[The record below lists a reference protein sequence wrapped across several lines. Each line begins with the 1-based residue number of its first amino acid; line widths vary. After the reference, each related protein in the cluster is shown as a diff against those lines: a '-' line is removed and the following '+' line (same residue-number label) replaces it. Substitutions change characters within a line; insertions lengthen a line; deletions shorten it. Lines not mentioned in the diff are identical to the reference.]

1 MKIGAIWDAKVIHL
15 NYVLR
20 GKMVAND
27 SMLSQ
32 EANATTLAFTIN
44 DSVLT
49 SGEEDYM
56 PKVGDVI
63 TVELNTKVI
72 MGGVFEVGSINLK
85 LEDAVITNI
94 DKCNN
99 LCVMVNLSA
108 EQLTKHLTDHLYD
121 TLGIKKH
128 LSQKVDKRRRLLY
141 NENRTEKEIQKN
153 GKV

>member
-1 MKIGAIWDAKVIHL
+1 MKIGAIWDAKVTHP

-20 GKMVAND
+20 GKVVVVDD
-27 SMLSQ
+27 SMLTQ
-32 EANATTLAFTIN
+32 DANDTILPFAIN
-44 DSVLT
+44 DAVLT
-49 SGEEDYM
+49 LGEEDYM

-63 TVELNTKVI
+63 TVELTTKVI

-99 LCVMVNLSA
+99 LCVTVNLSA
-108 EQLTKHLTDHLYD
+108 EQLTKHLTDHMYN

-128 LSQKVDKRRRLLY
+128 MS
-141 NENRTEKEIQKN
+141 
-153 GKV
+153 

>member
-1 MKIGAIWDAKVIHL
+1 MKIGTVWDAKVTHL

-44 DSVLT
+44 DAVLT
-49 SGEEDYM
+49 LGDDDYM

-63 TVELNTKVI
+63 TVELTTKVI
-72 MGGVFEVGSINLK
+72 MGGVFEVGSINMR

-99 LCVMVNLSA
+99 LCVTVNLSA
-108 EQLTKHLTDHLYD
+108 EQLTDRMYD
-121 TLGIKKH
+121 TLFG
-128 LSQKVDKRRRLLY
+128 KRY
-141 NENRTEKEIQKN
+141 SKEKSSIGRK
-153 GKV
+153 

>member
-1 MKIGAIWDAKVIHL
+1 MKIGTVWDAKVIHL

-32 EANATTLAFTIN
+32 EANATALSFAIN
-44 DSVLT
+44 DAVLT

-56 PKVGDVI
+56 PKAGDVI
-63 TVELNTKVI
+63 TVELTTKVI

-94 DKCNN
+94 DKFNN
-99 LCVMVNLSA
+99 LCVTVNLSA
-108 EQLTKHLTDHLYD
+108 EQLTKHLTDHMYN

-128 LSQKVDKRRRLLY
+128 MS
-141 NENRTEKEIQKN
+141 
-153 GKV
+153 

>member
-1 MKIGAIWDAKVIHL
+1 MKIGTVWDAKVTHL

-44 DSVLT
+44 DAVLT
-49 SGEEDYM
+49 LGDDHM

-63 TVELNTKVI
+63 TVELTTKVI
-72 MGGVFEVGSINLK
+72 MGGVFEVGSINMR

-99 LCVMVNLSA
+99 LCVIANLSA
-108 EQLTKHLTDHLYD
+108 DHLTDRMFER
-121 TLGIKKH
+121 LGIKKH
-128 LSQKVDKRRRLLY
+128 ES
-141 NENRTEKEIQKN
+141 
-153 GKV
+153 

>member
-1 MKIGAIWDAKVIHL
+1 MKIGTVWDAKVTHL

-44 DSVLT
+44 DAVLT
-49 SGEEDYM
+49 LGDDDYM

-63 TVELNTKVI
+63 TVELTTKVI
-72 MGGVFEVGSINLK
+72 MGGVFEVGSINMR

-94 DKCNN
+94 DKFNN
-99 LCVMVNLSA
+99 LCVTVNLSA
-108 EQLTKHLTDHLYD
+108 EQLTDRMYD
-121 TLGIKKH
+121 TLFG
-128 LSQKVDKRRRLLY
+128 KRY
-141 NENRTEKEIQKN
+141 KN
-153 GKV
+153 

>member
-1 MKIGAIWDAKVIHL
+1 MKIGTVWDAKVTHL

-44 DSVLT
+44 DAVLT
-49 SGEEDYM
+49 LGLSFTINDVELTLGDDYM

-63 TVELNTKVI
+63 TVELTTKVI
-72 MGGVFEVGSINLK
+72 MGGVFEVGSINMR
-85 LEDAVITNI
+85 LENAVITNI

-99 LCVMVNLSA
+99 LCVIANLSA
-108 EQLTKHLTDHLYD
+108 EQLTKNLTDHLYD
-121 TLGIKKH
+121 TFGIKKH
-128 LSQKVDKRRRLLY
+128 KS
-141 NENRTEKEIQKN
+141 
-153 GKV
+153 

>member
-1 MKIGAIWDAKVIHL
+1 MKIGTVWDVKVTHP

-44 DSVLT
+44 DAVLT
-49 SGEEDYM
+49 LGDDHM

-63 TVELNTKVI
+63 TVELTTKVI
-72 MGGVFEVGSINLK
+72 MGGVFEVGSINMR
-85 LEDAVITNI
+85 LENAVITNI

-99 LCVMVNLSA
+99 LCVTVNLSA
-108 EQLTKHLTDHLYD
+108 EHLTDRMFER
-121 TLGIKKH
+121 LGIKKH
-128 LSQKVDKRRRLLY
+128 ES
-141 NENRTEKEIQKN
+141 
-153 GKV
+153 

>member
-1 MKIGAIWDAKVIHL
+1 MKIGAVWDAKVTHL

-44 DSVLT
+44 DAVLT
-49 SGEEDYM
+49 LGDDDHM

-63 TVELNTKVI
+63 TVELTSKVI
-72 MGGVFEVGSINLK
+72 MGGVFEVGSINMR
-85 LEDAVITNI
+85 LEGAVITNI

-99 LCVMVNLSA
+99 LCVTVNLSA
-108 EQLTKHLTDHLYD
+108 EQLTKNLTDHLYE
-121 TLGIKKH
+121 TFGIKKH
-128 LSQKVDKRRRLLY
+128 ES
-141 NENRTEKEIQKN
+141 
-153 GKV
+153 

>member
-1 MKIGAIWDAKVIHL
+1 MKIGAVWDVKVTHL

-44 DSVLT
+44 DAVLT
-49 SGEEDYM
+49 LGEEDYM

-63 TVELNTKVI
+63 TVELTTKVI
-72 MGGVFEVGSINLK
+72 MGGVFEVGSINLR
-85 LEDAVITNI
+85 LENAVITDI

-99 LCVMVNLSA
+99 LCVTVNLSA
-108 EQLTKHLTDHLYD
+108 EYLYD
-121 TLGIKKH
+121 ALYDRLGIKKRE
-128 LSQKVDKRRRLLY
+128 S
-141 NENRTEKEIQKN
+141 
-153 GKV
+153 